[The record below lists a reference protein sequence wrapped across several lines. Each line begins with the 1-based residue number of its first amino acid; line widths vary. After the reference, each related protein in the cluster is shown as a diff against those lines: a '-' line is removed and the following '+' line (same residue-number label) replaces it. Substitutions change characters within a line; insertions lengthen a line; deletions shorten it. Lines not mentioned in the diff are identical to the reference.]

1 MILLT
6 PRSTLFPYTTLFRS
20 HMTKQIYLTTER
32 VELTFE
38 MPLAEIVYDFY
49 DRLKSLSRG
58 YASFDYVPLD
68 YRASDLV
75 KMHNLL
81 NGDMVD
87 ALSALVHRDKAEMIG
102 RKICKRLKE
111 LLPRQQFVV
120 AIQASIGARII
131 ARETIPP

>member
-1 MILLT
+1 MDI
-6 PRSTLFPYTTLFRS
+6 
-20 HMTKQIYLTTER
+20 
-32 VELTFE
+32 
-38 MPLAEIVYDFY
+38 
-49 DRLKSLSRG
+49 
-58 YASFDYVPLD
+58 
-68 YRASDLV
+68 
-75 KMHNLL
+75 LL

-131 ARETIPP
+131 ARETIPALRKDVTARCYGGDVTRKRKLLERQKRGKKKMRQIRNVEHTSELQSRGQ

>member
-1 MILLT
+1 M
-6 PRSTLFPYTTLFRS
+6 
-20 HMTKQIYLTTER
+20 Q
-32 VELTFE
+32 
-38 MPLAEIVYDFY
+38 LAEIVLDFY
-49 DRLKSLSRG
+49 DRRKSLSRG

-75 KMHNLL
+75 KMDILL

-111 LLPRQQFVV
+111 LLLRQQFVV
-120 AIQASIGARII
+120 AIHASIGARII
-131 ARETIPP
+131 RSEERRVGI